1 MDFGK
6 TKPNALIISVLQNL
20 NIENYDLYKSFVE
33 EGDGN
38 KSVNSHLVPLHH
50 TVNTII
56 APLNTYQ
63 FYHLPTPHLRY
74 LSDDKETACKCA
86 VPTLIYNK

>member
-1 MDFGK
+1 MQC
-6 TKPNALIISVLQNL
+6 LQNL
-20 NIENYDLYKSFVE
+20 NIENYDLSKSFME

-74 LSDDKETACKCA
+74 LSDDKETAWGGKLLRLQHLESSLTIA
-86 VPTLIYNK
+86 ANR